1 MLLLQMKYIAAYLL
15 AVLGGN
21 DAPTAADVSAIIK
34 SADVEVDDAAVD
46 AVLKA
51 VDGKDLN
58 EVLTAGMKKLVNIGG
73 GGGPAAGASAVAAAA
88 PAAAVVE
95 EEEEEEESVGGAG
108 GMFGGSEESS
118 S

>member
-1 MLLLQMKYIAAYLL
+1 MKYIAAYLL

-21 DAPTAADVSAIIK
+21 DAPTAADVGAILK
-34 SADVEVDDAAVD
+34 SADIEVDDAAVD

-58 EVLTAGMKKLVNIGG
+58 TVLTDGTKKLVKIGG
-73 GGGPAAGASAVAAAA
+73 GGGGGAAPAAGAA
-88 PAAAVVE
+88 AAAVVE
-95 EEEEEEESVGGAG
+95 EEEEEEEEESAGGAG
-108 GMFGGSEESS
+108 GMFGGSEASS